1 MSTARATLH
10 ADLVKLLGHKDKGDL
25 EGQLDELLTGYRVQY
40 KKPGDSSRKTARDA
54 LRDDLVTTASK
65 PAKDLMALVAQVL
78 DEYRMQ
84 AKSAGP
90 AEGKKGPRKKTA
102 KTAAA
107 DAAAPAPAAS
117 KPAGKHAAATTAK
130 PATAPARPASPAKTA
145 SGPAAAR
152 GTSRSEC
159 PKCHSMGVVLARSYA
174 TDEYYSC
181 IYCGWQGFKPAEA
194 MEAEDSL
201 AARLLGIYSGATVV
215 DVGDE
220 GDGDDDA

>member
-10 ADLVKLLGHKDKGDL
+10 ADLVKMLGHKDKGDL
-25 EGQLDELLTGYRVQY
+25 EGQLDELLTSYRVQY

-54 LRDDLVTTASK
+54 LRDDLVATAGK
-65 PAKDLMALVAQVL
+65 PGKDLMAQVAQVL

-84 AKSAGP
+84 AKASGA
-90 AEGKKGPRKKTA
+90 AEGKKEPRKKAA
-102 KTAAA
+102 KASAADDATPAPAGKAAA
-107 DAAAPAPAAS
+107 RHAPAPAPR
-117 KPAGKHAAATTAK
+117 PAA
-130 PATAPARPASPAKTA
+130 PAARPAASAKPSP
-145 SGPAAAR
+145 GPAAAR

-215 DVGDE
+215 DIADE
-220 GDGDDDA
+220 GDGDDET